1 LNSTKLFFSQFD
13 LPFPDAHTPYFETW
27 RQTHLG
33 RLLAMA
39 GQRFDARVLALMAH
53 NADLGLALS
62 NLAARGALGASH
74 IQMTRHLPLAGCSL
88 TELAS
93 RAGITKQAMGKL
105 VDQCAAWDLVQR
117 QPDARDARA
126 LRVVFTASGRLWLEA
141 YQRPS
146 PGRGRVPPGR
156 RRRGRHRRPP
166 RAGGLRQLN
175 AA

>member
-1 LNSTKLFFSQFD
+1 M
-13 LPFPDAHTPYFETW
+13 PTPPVSETW

-141 YQRPS
+141 YQSAVRQAEDEFRQAV
-146 PGRGRVPPGR
+146 GAEVATVV
-156 RRRGRHRRPP
+156 HL
-166 RAGGLRQLN
+166 GLEVY
-175 AA
+175 AS

>member
-1 LNSTKLFFSQFD
+1 M
-13 LPFPDAHTPYFETW
+13 LPEPADDRW

-141 YQRPS
+141 YQSAVRQAEDEFRQAV
-146 PGRGRVPPGR
+146 GAEVATVV
-156 RRRGRHRRPP
+156 HL
-166 RAGGLRQLN
+166 GLEVY
-175 AA
+175 AS

>member
-1 LNSTKLFFSQFD
+1 M
-13 LPFPDAHTPYFETW
+13 PTPPISETW

-141 YQRPS
+141 YQSAVRQAEDEFRQAV
-146 PGRGRVPPGR
+146 GAEVATVV
-156 RRRGRHRRPP
+156 HL
-166 RAGGLRQLN
+166 GLEVY
-175 AA
+175 AS